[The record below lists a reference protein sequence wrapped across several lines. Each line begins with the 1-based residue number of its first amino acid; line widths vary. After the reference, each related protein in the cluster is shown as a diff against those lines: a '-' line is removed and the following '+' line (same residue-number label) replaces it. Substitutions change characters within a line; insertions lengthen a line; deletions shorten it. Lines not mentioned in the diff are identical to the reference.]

1 MTKQEITD
9 LNSALDDFLFALT
22 LDMPDAQSLEEYTT
36 EDAGRRWENFLTLK
50 ATVRNLYLEANN

>member
-9 LNSALDDFLFALT
+9 LDQALSDFLFALT

-36 EDAGRRWENFLTLK
+36 EDAGRRWENFLILK
-50 ATVRNLYLEANN
+50 SAVRNLYLEASN